1 MADNFD
7 MSSGSISVSIT
18 KGSVYESGGLSM
30 YDAALEDAL
39 GREEKSISNESIQ
52 KGDALLDTYAVEANA
67 ISGGMGSVWRVHH
80 QSWNI
85 DLAMKRPQPRFFAEG
100 SRRRKENFIK
110 ECEAW
115 INLGLHPNIVS
126 CYYVREIGGVP
137 TIFSEWMDN
146 GSLKDRIRDGS
157 LYEGA
162 EAGQEE
168 RLLDLAIQF
177 ARGLRYSHDNGL
189 IHRDVKP
196 DNLLLTKEW
205 DAKVSDFGLAKARDE
220 AISEDGTA
228 HKGGYTPEYCS
239 SEQAAGRLADARTD
253 VYSWALTVLEMYTKG
268 RVWESGPEVS
278 EHREQYID
286 AARLP
291 LPEGLRGLLYRCLE
305 AGADKRPGDFAQIE
319 AALNRIYKDETGNDY
334 PREASKAAAD
344 TADSLNNRALS
355 MLDLSKPE
363 EAEKLWERAIHDSPQ
378 SRLAN
383 YNYLIWQWRAGKMDD
398 TECGRRF
405 SLVAENQNDPLLMNI
420 KRAACQE
427 ARAVQVANAV
437 LNRPVLCGGNRIASC
452 VIGKGGAV
460 REISLMRAD
469 SLEPIGMMIAD
480 HENEEFTHVF
490 PYEQGLCTITKD
502 GIAGHTPVIYL
513 DIWDISTQKRM
524 RRTELLNAW
533 DILQNAALSKDGKRL
548 LLWRSYYEA
557 PGDDYPSEAS
567 AVYDT
572 DNGGLLWRRNTI
584 YEPVSA
590 AISDRGEYA
599 VITHA
604 HGLLELRDGNTGDT
618 LAEVNPYFDKA
629 GHKAN
634 INDVQFLPDASAFLS
649 VGSDK
654 KIILW
659 HTKTLTVIKE
669 FMGHTQ
675 KVLRVALSA
684 GGSRFLSTAPGEL
697 KLWSLSDGRSLHSE
711 RANQSGYEICA
722 DELLHSIWF
731 PDGRYTLLT
740 AFDEAAY
747 ELSCI
752 QDFSGA
758 AKSERERDQAVSQV
772 RQLIQDRQIAEA
784 LALIQKHN
792 QQTAGFL
799 HSEESQSLYEFAG
812 KFCHRSAVTKVE
824 QILEIALTVPS
835 GLGSIAFCDGESSLA
850 AASSSA
856 GYPICKYKLEN
867 GAFAGEMP
875 LTTGYGGCIFS
886 PNGDYAAKVHGEGN
900 NTEAVLGAWDGY
912 TAHFSINSSRC
923 TLAFSAD
930 SKYLLA
936 LDRDQGGS
944 FQTCAAVWEMG
955 KGMVSEGADTVYFH
969 ETACYALHGDKQHML
984 QRTLLDPIA
993 GDYELVTPDRK
1004 YCLRCGPVPENELPD
1019 VRELPRSERWIA
1031 KQNKPRQ
1038 IVLCGLQSPVT
1049 VMVESFSQAVFFAMS
1064 ADGCK
1069 LLTGTKDGRV
1079 RLYRICYQ
1087 FEFPGF
1093 SDWDEG
1099 ARPYLEIF
1107 LTIHPDWTDEDFGGF
1122 ISELQNRGYG
1132 WLRPEGVRAKIL
1144 EMQAVRAR
1152 AMPEKKKFSLFAKRK

>member
-7 MSSGSISVSIT
+7 KSLDSISVSIS

-39 GREEKSISNESIQ
+39 GREERSISNESIQ
-52 KGDALLDTYAVEANA
+52 KGDTLLETYTVEADA
-67 ISGGMGSVWRVHH
+67 INGGMGSVWRVHH
-80 QSWNI
+80 QSWNT
-85 DLAMKRPQPRFFAEG
+85 DLAMKRPQPRFFVEG
-100 SRRRKENFIK
+100 NRRRKESFIQ

-157 LYEGA
+157 LYEGIKT
-162 EAGQEE
+162 EQEE

-205 DAKVSDFGLAKARDE
+205 DAKVSDFGLAKARDK
-220 AISEDGTA
+220 AISEDGTV

-239 SEQAAGRLADARTD
+239 GEQAAGLLADARTD

-278 EHREQYID
+278 ENREQYIN
-286 AARLP
+286 AVKLP

-305 AGADKRPGDFAQIE
+305 TDADKRPGDFAEIE
-319 AALNRIYKDETGNDY
+319 ETLYKIYKDETGNDY

-355 MLDLSKPE
+355 MLDLGKSE
-363 EAEKLWERAIHDSPQ
+363 EAEMLWERSIRYSPQ

-383 YNYLIWQWRAGKMDD
+383 YNYLIWQWRTGKIDD

-420 KRAACQE
+420 KRAAFQE
-427 ARAVQVANAV
+427 ARAVKAANAV
-437 LNRPVLCGGNRIASC
+437 LNRPVLCRGNRIASC

-460 REISLMRAD
+460 REISLMYAD
-469 SLEPIGMMIAD
+469 SLEPINMIIAD
-480 HENEEFTHVF
+480 DAQEEFTHVF
-490 PYEQGLCTITKD
+490 PYEQGLCTITKN
-502 GIAGHTPVIYL
+502 GIAGHIPAVFF

-524 RRTELLNAW
+524 KRTELLHAW
-533 DILQNAALSKDGKRL
+533 DTLQNVALSKDGKRI

-557 PGDDYPSEAS
+557 PGDDYPSEVS
-567 AVYDT
+567 AAYDT

-584 YEPVSA
+584 YEPLSA
-590 AISDRGEYA
+590 AISTHGEY
-599 VITHA
+599 VVMTHA
-604 HGLLELRDGNTGDT
+604 QGLLELRDGNTGET
-618 LAEVNPYFDKA
+618 LAEVNPYFDKV
-629 GHKAN
+629 GHRAN

-649 VGSDK
+649 AGSDK
-654 KIILW
+654 EIILW
-659 HTKTLTVIKE
+659 RTKPLTMIKE
-669 FMGHTQ
+669 FMRHTQ
-675 KVLRVALSA
+675 KVLRVMLSD

-697 KLWSLSDGRSLHSE
+697 KLWNLSDGRCLHSE
-711 RANQSGYEICA
+711 RTSQSGFEICV

-731 PDGRYTLLT
+731 PDGRYTLFT

-747 ELSCI
+747 ELSFI
-752 QDFSGA
+752 QDFRGA
-758 AKSERERDQAVSQV
+758 AESERERNQVASQV
-772 RQLIQDRQIAEA
+772 RQLIQDRQIAGA

-792 QQTAGFL
+792 QHTTGFL
-799 HSEESQSLYEFAG
+799 HSEQSQSLYAAAG
-812 KFCHRSAVTKVE
+812 KFCRRSAVKKVE
-824 QILEIALTVPS
+824 QILEISLTLPS
-835 GLGSIAFCDGESSLA
+835 GLGSITFCDGERNLA

-856 GYPICKYKLEN
+856 GYPICKYTLED

-875 LTTGYGGCIFS
+875 MTTGYVGCKFS
-886 PNGDYAAKVHGEGN
+886 PNGDYAVKVHGEEN
-900 NTEAVLGAWDGY
+900 NVEAVLGAWDGY
-912 TAHFSINSSRC
+912 TAHFSLNTACS

-930 SKYLLA
+930 SRYLLA
-936 LDRDQGGS
+936 LDNDQGGS
-944 FQTCAAVWEMG
+944 LQTCAAVWEMG
-955 KGMVSEGADTVYFH
+955 KGMVSEGAATVYFR
-969 ETACYALHGDKQHML
+969 ETACYAIQCDKRHMQ

-993 GDYELVTPDRK
+993 GDYELVTPDRM
-1004 YCLRCGPVPENELPD
+1004 YGLRCDAVPEDELPD
-1019 VRELPRSERWIA
+1019 VRGLPKSERWIA
-1031 KQNKPRQ
+1031 KQNKPRR
-1038 IVLCGLQSPVT
+1038 IVLCDLQSPVT
-1049 VMVESFSQAVFFAMS
+1049 VMVESFSQAVCFAMS
-1064 ADGCK
+1064 ADGCR
-1069 LLTGTKDGRV
+1069 LLTATKDGHV
-1079 RLYRICYQ
+1079 RLYRIWYQ
-1087 FEFPGF
+1087 YEFPGF

-1099 ARPYLEIF
+1099 ARPYIEIF
-1107 LTIHPDWTDEDFGGF
+1107 LTIHPDWTDEDFDRL
-1122 ISELQNRGYG
+1122 ITELQNVGFGY
-1132 WLRPEGVRAKIL
+1132 LRPDGVRARLVKL
-1144 EMQAVRAR
+1144 AQ
-1152 AMPEKKKFSLFAKRK
+1152 